1 MARAFTN
8 THPITITNM
17 VAYNGTT
24 TANTYPTHPITNM
37 VAYNDTTAANTHPTH
52 PITNMVAYN
61 DTTTTNTHPTH
72 PFTNNIMARAFT
84 NTSYNMEN
92 HSTNTNTIMDTT
104 TPTMSRGLLSLGILD
119 SVFKEVWW
127 GDYNYHLYRRSYDWA
142 N

>member
-37 VAYNDTTAANTHPTH
+37 VAYDDTTTANTHPTH

-84 NTSYNMEN
+84 NTHPIANNIMARAFTNTYTSLDTSCTNTNTSFNMEN
-92 HSTNTNTIMDTT
+92 YNHTIMDTT
-104 TPTMSRGLLSLGILD
+104 TPTMSRG
-119 SVFKEVWW
+119 
-127 GDYNYHLYRRSYDWA
+127 
-142 N
+142 